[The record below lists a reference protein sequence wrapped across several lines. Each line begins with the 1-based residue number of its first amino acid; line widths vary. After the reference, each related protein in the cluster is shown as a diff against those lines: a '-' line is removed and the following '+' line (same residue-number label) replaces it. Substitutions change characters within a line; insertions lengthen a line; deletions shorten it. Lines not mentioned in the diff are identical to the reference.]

1 LLTFVP
7 YRPFH
12 SFRLTNRLARLSRR
26 TSCRM
31 RARKNSSGNSRP
43 SYSSSGQSGK
53 ARRRLRAAFCALYC
67 PRDGREAYSGLYP
80 QEGYPALD
88 PKLSRLSLN
97 MGGID
102 RLAPTEERILEW
114 EAQCA
119 SPDFAF
125 TQNLLTQ
132 AQEHFETKLLPA
144 GERSEPYTAAEVKDF
159 ELEHQRRQ
167 EEALGILGRA
177 ARAAARYGIS
187 EQPSEVEIELDRAG
201 IRELYG
207 TYGITREQAREVVRS
222 LSDLPGYGPEVE
234 STAATSVLA
243 NSNRRFRR

>member
-1 LLTFVP
+1 
-7 YRPFH
+7 
-12 SFRLTNRLARLSRR
+12 
-26 TSCRM
+26 
-31 RARKNSSGNSRP
+31 
-43 SYSSSGQSGK
+43 
-53 ARRRLRAAFCALYC
+53 
-67 PRDGREAYSGLYP
+67 
-80 QEGYPALD
+80 
-88 PKLSRLSLN
+88 

-187 EQPSEVEIELDRAG
+187 EQPSEVEIEWTAPASGSFTEPTVSRA
-201 IRELYG
+201 
-207 TYGITREQAREVVRS
+207 
-222 LSDLPGYGPEVE
+222 
-234 STAATSVLA
+234 
-243 NSNRRFRR
+243 NRRERLFGRFQIFQATGQK